1 MYYPIILWNHN
12 KLYYRID
19 FAGSKELTTFP
30 PWVGGQVE
38 NFTLASLLKFFERIM
53 RRWNYAPYITFWRFA
68 KPKILLKLRPACILP
83 SPLCPGK

>member
-19 FAGSKELTTFP
+19 FSGSKELTAFP

-38 NFTLASLLKFFERIM
+38 NFALASLLKF
-53 RRWNYAPYITFWRFA
+53 
-68 KPKILLKLRPACILP
+68 LK
-83 SPLCPGK
+83 G